1 MGSGHSHTHRP
12 EAVEVSRGARTVLL
26 VVLAL
31 LAVATVV
38 GLVRLWPSGEPQIA
52 GDTAFAAPGVTFP
65 HAKVTK
71 TSTGCGA
78 DGGGAADLSC
88 GQIEAVVTS
97 GEASGEHIT
106 LTVPA
111 QVAGS
116 GLARGDSI
124 QVMRV
129 PASDNG
135 PGVYQFFA
143 VDRAP
148 GLGWLFL
155 AFVLVVA
162 AVARVRGLL
171 AIVGLGVAAVVIT
184 RFMLP
189 SLLDGRSG
197 IAVAAVGASAIMFVV
212 LYLAHGISTRTST
225 ALAGTLA
232 GIALTAGL
240 AHYVVPANRLTG
252 FDETAQFLAS
262 LQPDLDFQGL
272 LGAAIILAGL
282 GVLNDVTIT
291 QSSAVWELRAAG
303 PDLPRRSLFTR
314 AMRIGRD
321 HIASTI
327 YTIVFAYAGASMT
340 VLLLLRIYDRPLL
353 QVLAT
358 EEIAT
363 EVVRTLATAIGLVLA
378 VPITT
383 AIAAALVPPH
393 DDRPARNPSADPST
407 GPSPDEPTKPWF

>member
-1 MGSGHSHTHRP
+1 LGSGHSHSHHP
-12 EAVEVSRGARTVLL
+12 EAVAVSRGARIALL
-26 VVLAL
+26 VVLL
-31 LAVATVV
+31 LAAVATVL
-38 GLVRLWPSGEPQIA
+38 GLVRLWPNGETTIA

-65 HAKVTK
+65 HARVTA
-71 TSTGCGA
+71 TSTGCGGS
-78 DGGGAADLSC
+78 GGGAGDAAADQSC

-97 GEASGEHIT
+97 GEASGDHIT

-111 QVAGS
+111 QIAGA

-129 PASDNG
+129 PPSDSG

-143 VDRAP
+143 VDRAA

-162 AVARVRGLL
+162 AVARLRGLL
-171 AIVGLGVAAVVIT
+171 AIVGLGIAAVVIT

-189 SLLDGRSG
+189 ALLDGRSG
-197 IAVAAVGASAIMFVV
+197 IAVATVGASAIMFVV
-212 LYLAHGISTRTST
+212 LYLAHGLSTRTSS

-232 GIALTAGL
+232 GIALTAAL
-240 AHYVVPANRLTG
+240 AHYVVGANRLSG

-262 LQPDLDFQGL
+262 LQPGLDFQGL
-272 LGAAIILAGL
+272 LSAAIILAGL

-393 DDRPARNPSADPST
+393 VGPPDLT
-407 GPSPDEPTKPWF
+407 PSPDEPAKPWF